1 MSRGFRVIRGLSLGG
16 SELIAGEAGARS
28 ARTNLKLYRPRRRL
42 RSLTSHFGVG
52 IINGAYLAARR
63 PATGGSSEEAIVKKF
78 VTEDSFWELFPES
91 VIGIVV
97 AEGMKGASE
106 VSEAD
111 RAELER
117 LLDRAN
123 VLAERHLAS
132 DTISENAPV
141 KAWREAYRAF
151 KTKKGARCSIE
162 NLLKR
167 VLKGRPVGPIT
178 PSVDIY
184 NAISLKYALPV
195 GGEDID
201 AFAGDLRLGITEGGD
216 AFLPLGEDEHDDPTL
231 PGELCYR
238 DDEGAV
244 CRCWNWRDGV
254 RTALADDSRNAF
266 LIIEC
271 VEPGRTD
278 DCRAAIDELAELV
291 ERYLG
296 AHIKVKELVTAEN
309 REVVIAD

>member
-1 MSRGFRVIRGLSLGG
+1 MKR
-16 SELIAGEAGARS
+16 
-28 ARTNLKLYRPRRRL
+28 
-42 RSLTSHFGVG
+42 
-52 IINGAYLAARR
+52 
-63 PATGGSSEEAIVKKF
+63 F
-78 VTEDSFWELFPES
+78 VTEDSFWQLFPS
-91 VIGIVV
+91 AAIGIVV
-97 AEGMKGASE
+97 AEGMKPALE
-106 VSEAD
+106 VDEAQK
-111 RAELER
+111 AELEA

-123 VLAERHLAS
+123 VLAERHLTS
-132 DTISENAPV
+132 DTISENEPV

-167 VLKGRPVGPIT
+167 VLKGKPVGPIT

-201 AFAGDLRLGITEGGD
+201 AF
-216 AFLPLGEDEHDDPTL
+216 LPLGEDETEDPTL
-231 PGELCYR
+231 PGELCYL
-238 DDEGAV
+238 DDAGAV
-244 CRCWNWRDGV
+244 CRCWNWRDGQ
-254 RTALADDSRNAF
+254 RTALTDDSRNAF

-271 VEPGRTD
+271 VEPARVD

-296 AHIKVKELVTAEN
+296 ATIAVKDVITSEH
-309 REVVIAD
+309 REVVIAQ

>member
-1 MSRGFRVIRGLSLGG
+1 M
-16 SELIAGEAGARS
+16 
-28 ARTNLKLYRPRRRL
+28 
-42 RSLTSHFGVG
+42 
-52 IINGAYLAARR
+52 
-63 PATGGSSEEAIVKKF
+63 KKF
-78 VTEDSFWELFPES
+78 VAEDSFWQLFPQAA
-91 VIGIVV
+91 IGIVV
-97 AEGMKGASE
+97 AEGMKPASE
-106 VSEAD
+106 VP
-111 RAELER
+111 AEDSAQIEK

-123 VLAERHLAS
+123 VLAERHLTS

-167 VLKGRPVGPIT
+167 VLKGKPVGTIT

-201 AFAGDLRLGITEGGD
+201 AFQGDLRLGITEGGD
-216 AFLPLGEDEHDDPTL
+216 AFLPLGEQETDDPTL

-238 DDEGAV
+238 DDAGAV

-254 RTALADDSRNAF
+254 RTALTDDSRNAF
-266 LIIEC
+266 LAIEC
-271 VEPGRTD
+271 VEPERVG
-278 DCRAAIDELAELV
+278 DCQAAIDELAELV

-296 AHIKVKELVTAEN
+296 ASIAVKQLVTSDN
-309 REVVIAD
+309 REIEIA